1 MKYLPLIW
9 RGLWRKRLRTIFTL
23 LSIVMAFALF
33 GVLQGVDQSLKQLVN
48 GARLNVLSISNP
60 ASLPLPLAYL
70 EQIKAVKGV
79 KRVTHQSI
87 LIGYYQSLTNIVP
100 VLAVDLD
107 QFFAVYDPII
117 KVDAADLAA
126 LRRMRTGALVTRG
139 MAERLHWKIGD
150 HVPIHALNVPKQ
162 DGSQDWTFDIVGYFT
177 IPEQGDRTLML
188 MGYPYFDTARRTD
201 PGTVLQYIATIG
213 DASQA
218 PVISNAIDN
227 LFANSPSRT
236 FTQTER
242 ASAQAQ
248 LAQLG
253 DLDFFVDAVVAA
265 AFATLLLLTGTTLM
279 QAYRERISEIA
290 VLKTV
295 GFTDEAAASLL
306 LAEGLLLTV
315 GSAAIGLLLANG
327 FLGVLP
333 GLLAG
338 QLPRTQVTPLV
349 ALAGMSAAVVLALA
363 CAVPPAWQARRLS
376 IVAALAAR

>member
-1 MKYLPLIW
+1 MKYFPLIW
-9 RGLWRKRLRTIFTL
+9 RGLWRKRLRTIFTV

-33 GVLQGVDQSLKQLVN
+33 GILQGVDQSLKQLVN
-48 GARLNVLSISNP
+48 GARLNLLNVTNP

-79 KRVTHQSI
+79 TQVTYMSI
-87 LIGYYQSLTNIVP
+87 LIGYHQSLANIVP
-100 VLAVDLD
+100 VLAIDLD
-107 QFFAVYDPII
+107 QFFTANDPVI
-117 KVDAADLAA
+117 KVDPADIAA
-126 LRRMRTGALVTRG
+126 LRRTRTGALVTRG

-150 HVPIHALNVPKQ
+150 HVPIHSLSVPKQ
-162 DGSQDWTFDIVGYFT
+162 DGSQDWTFDIVGYFS

-188 MGYPYFDTARRTD
+188 AGYPYFDTARRTD
-201 PGTVLQYIATIG
+201 PGTVQQYQVRIA
-213 DASQA
+213 DAAQA
-218 PVISNAIDN
+218 PVLSNAIDN
-227 LFANSPSRT
+227 LFANSPNRT

-295 GFTDEAAASLL
+295 GYTDRGTAALL
-306 LAEGLLLTV
+306 LAEGLLVTL
-315 GSAAIGLLLANG
+315 GAAAAGLLVANG
-327 FLGVLP
+327 FLGLLP
-333 GLLAG
+333 KLLAG
-338 QLPRTQVTPLV
+338 QLPKTQVTPLV
-349 ALAGMSAAVVLALA
+349 ALAGMSCALLLALA
-363 CAVPPAWQARRLS
+363 CALPPALKAQRLS
-376 IVAALAAR
+376 IVAALATR